1 MNNTGNVTQD
11 ANFPPPHY
19 PPYPYRSGED
29 EISLLDLGKVLY
41 QQRRV
46 LLVTLVACLL
56 LGLLYAMLKP
66 SLYEFRSVIEVG
78 VYPDSEGEVE
88 PIESFSSVL
97 SRVTS
102 TSIPAAARTVSQETP
117 TAVQSLPEI
126 KANIAE
132 NSRMLVL
139 TSNVSS
145 DPEAQ
150 SQASALH
157 QAVIDSLT
165 ASHQQLIET
174 RLQELEILK
183 RSLDLD
189 LAEMQSRSLLET
201 ELADLNVAKSKVL
214 TELERLS
221 NDELRQMEVQH
232 LQRNLSRAQRELQSI
247 QEQEANLR
255 ERIERQSEKQSL
267 LLKQLTRAEADL
279 EAFRRSRQSV
289 LDTGLIGST
298 QLSQSLLMIDSQ
310 INTALN
316 SVRNLENALY
326 LGIPEENAEYRRNMV
341 NLLSDI
347 GIQESIVDEAQKALR
362 EFEIS
367 RELSIRQVQAEADRL
382 ETEINLLEHNHAS
395 GLQRYQYQ
403 IASVDNQ
410 LQQISNSRTV
420 IEPGVGQ
427 EIRGQGPVLVLIM
440 SGLMGLVL
448 GVMAAFL
455 AEFIARLRQSMH
467 DD

>member
-1 MNNTGNVTQD
+1 MSNTGNVSQD
-11 ANFPPPHY
+11 ANFPPQYY
-19 PPYPYRSGED
+19 PLYIYRGADD

-46 LLVTLVACLL
+46 FLVTLVACLL
-56 LGLLYAMLKP
+56 LGLLYVLLKP

-102 TSIPAAARTVSQETP
+102 TSIPAAARTVSQENP

-157 QAVIDSLT
+157 QAVIDSLS

-232 LQRNLSRAQRELQSI
+232 LQRNR
-247 QEQEANLR
+247 
-255 ERIERQSEKQSL
+255 
-267 LLKQLTRAEADL
+267 
-279 EAFRRSRQSV
+279 
-289 LDTGLIGST
+289 
-298 QLSQSLLMIDSQ
+298 
-310 INTALN
+310 
-316 SVRNLENALY
+316 
-326 LGIPEENAEYRRNMV
+326 
-341 NLLSDI
+341 
-347 GIQESIVDEAQKALR
+347 
-362 EFEIS
+362 
-367 RELSIRQVQAEADRL
+367 
-382 ETEINLLEHNHAS
+382 
-395 GLQRYQYQ
+395 
-403 IASVDNQ
+403 
-410 LQQISNSRTV
+410 
-420 IEPGVGQ
+420 VG
-427 EIRGQGPVLVLIM
+427 
-440 SGLMGLVL
+440 
-448 GVMAAFL
+448 AA
-455 AEFIARLRQSMH
+455 
-467 DD
+467 